1 MLAQSTRKYLT
12 GLVALATVLTLIGV
26 LIAPAAFARIAQ
38 NTIDPLAT
46 VGDSGRHIVVT
57 GPIAC
62 DKGERAYLRV
72 TLTQRSTG
80 AVAEGYTR
88 IACIGETE
96 ADIQQWAV
104 HVAVRGPAFE
114 PGPAL
119 AVALARTTTHGHTT
133 DAHQWPVEITLV
145 GE

>member
-1 MLAQSTRKYLT
+1 MLAQSIKKYLQC
-12 GLVALATVLTLIGV
+12 LVALATVLTLIGV
-26 LIAPAAFARIAQ
+26 LIAPAAFARVAR
-38 NTIDPLAT
+38 NTIDPLAL
-46 VGDSGRHIVVT
+46 VSDSGRHLIVT
-57 GPIAC
+57 GPISC
-62 DKGERAYLRV
+62 TQGERAYLRV

-88 IACIGETE
+88 IRCKGEG
-96 ADIQQWAV
+96 DPQQWEV

-114 PGPAL
+114 TGPAL
-119 AVALARTTTHGHTT
+119 AVALARTTDRGDTT